1 MHELGPDMDLDEKL
15 DEDQRGGKSRGKG
28 GVSNPE
34 SGSGGRTGRAGR
46 RGNQQAT
53 TPPKRLTEYEVVE

>member
-15 DEDQRGGKSRGKG
+15 DEEKRGGKSRGKV

-34 SGSGGRTGRAGR
+34 SGGGRPGRAGR